1 MRGNLIQTENA
12 NSIEPLLFTIREFA
26 VITKI
31 SVSKA
36 RQMVG
41 NGELEV
47 VRIGRSVRV
56 PRRIVLKLCGVVERG
71 RPERVEVPSL

>member
-1 MRGNLIQTENA
+1 MRGSLTQSENA

-26 VITKI
+26 VITRI

-56 PRRIVLKLCGVVERG
+56 PKQIVLKLCGVTQ
-71 RPERVEVPSL
+71 PSSDLTAPAA

>member
-1 MRGNLIQTENA
+1 MRESLTQTRNA
-12 NSIEPLLFTIREFA
+12 KSVEPLLFTIREFA
-26 VITKI
+26 VIAKI

-41 NGELEV
+41 NGDLEV

-56 PRRIVLKLCGVVERG
+56 PRRIVLKLCGVKQ
-71 RPERVEVPSL
+71 PEDGQ

>member
-1 MRGNLIQTENA
+1 MMKRSLAQAENA
-12 NSIEPLLFTIREFA
+12 DSMEPLLFTIREFA
-26 VITKI
+26 VIARI

-56 PRRIVLKLCGVVERG
+56 PRRIVLKLCGVKQPEDG
-71 RPERVEVPSL
+71 R

>member
-1 MRGNLIQTENA
+1 MRGSLTQPEIA

-56 PRRIVLKLCGVVERG
+56 PKRIVLKLCGVMQPNRI
-71 RPERVEVPSL
+71 

>member
-1 MRGNLIQTENA
+1 MRGSLTQSENA

-56 PRRIVLKLCGVVERG
+56 PKRIVLKLCGVTQ
-71 RPERVEVPSL
+71 PSSDLAAPAA

>member
-1 MRGNLIQTENA
+1 MRGSLTQTENA

-26 VITKI
+26 VIAKI

-56 PRRIVLKLCGVVERG
+56 PRRIVFKLCGVKQ
-71 RPERVEVPSL
+71 PEDGQ

>member
-1 MRGNLIQTENA
+1 MRGSLTKAENA
-12 NSIEPLLFTIREFA
+12 TSIEPLLFTIREFA
-26 VITKI
+26 VIAKI

-41 NGELEV
+41 NGDLEV

-56 PRRIVLKLCGVVERG
+56 PKWIVLKLCGVK
-71 RPERVEVPSL
+71 